1 MSPNLTMSNE
11 LSDED
16 IEKIHSNLSH
26 FNAERSDGLSRD
38 PGISIQLV
46 LKDDNGEIQGALWGR
61 AIYKSFMIDVLWIA
75 EDYRDRGNG
84 GRLVANAEKVAKE
97 HGCISAQTS
106 TYSFQAPEFYRGLGY
121 ELFGKFEG
129 YPSNIKK
136 YYFGKTL

>member
-1 MSPNLTMSNE
+1 MSNE

-16 IEKIHSNLSH
+16 LEKIRSKLSR
-26 FNAERSDGLSRD
+26 FNTERSDGLSRE
-38 PGISIQLV
+38 PGTSIQLA
-46 LKDDNGEIQGALWGR
+46 LRDDNGEIQGALWGR

-75 EDYRDRGNG
+75 EDYRAQGNG
-84 GRLVANAEKVAKE
+84 RRLVAKAEKIAKE

-106 TYSFQAPEFYRGLGY
+106 TYSFQAPDFYRGLNY